1 MRASTSSSTLNMP
14 KHQASLDCLRRW
26 LNAKVCELE
35 ECPVDLPEA
44 FSGAWERVKYRG
56 EGCVTV
62 NALREEIQNPTA

>member
-1 MRASTSSSTLNMP
+1 
-14 KHQASLDCLRRW
+14 LRRW